1 MASLHALQGGLRE
14 CIQAPMTNERPKIS
28 VCMAAF
34 QGQRFIA
41 GQLQSILDQLSEND
55 EVIVVDDHSS
65 DGTPDEVR
73 CLGDPRVQLI
83 ERTTNQ
89 GIAKTFEEAL
99 SQATGNVIFLSDQDD
114 IWMPGKVTKILRAF
128 ERNPNVT
135 LVATDALLIDEAGNP
150 LGSSY
155 YESRGSFRSGFLANL
170 FRSKFLGCTM
180 AFRSKL
186 VPKILPF
193 PRGCGDVVHDFWI
206 GVVNSIT
213 TGNTLYIDEPLVR
226 YRRHSAAATGG
237 TLTRKRQLKIRF
249 ELICAVVNFW
259 TRDRLG
265 RRAGA

>member
-1 MASLHALQGGLRE
+1 
-14 CIQAPMTNERPKIS
+14 
-28 VCMAAF
+28 MAAF

-41 GQLQSILDQLSEND
+41 DQLRSILVQLSEND

-65 DGTPDEVR
+65 DGTREEVR
-73 CLGDPRVQLI
+73 SLCDRRLHLI
-83 ERTTNQ
+83 EHATNQ
-89 GIAKTFEEAL
+89 GIAKTFEEAIL
-99 SQATGNVIFLSDQDD
+99 HANGSVIFLSDQDD
-114 IWMPGKVTKILRAF
+114 IWIEGKVAKILRAF
-128 ERNPNVT
+128 EDNPHVS
-135 LVATDALLIDEAGNP
+135 LVVTDALLMDEAGNP
-150 LGSSY
+150 LESSY

-193 PRGCGDVVHDFWI
+193 PRDCGDVVHDFWI

-213 TGNTLYIDEPLVR
+213 IGNTLYINEPLVR

-237 TLTRKRQLKIRF
+237 TLTRSRQLRIRF
-249 ELICAVVNFW
+249 ELLRAILNFW
-259 TRDRLG
+259 TRNRLG